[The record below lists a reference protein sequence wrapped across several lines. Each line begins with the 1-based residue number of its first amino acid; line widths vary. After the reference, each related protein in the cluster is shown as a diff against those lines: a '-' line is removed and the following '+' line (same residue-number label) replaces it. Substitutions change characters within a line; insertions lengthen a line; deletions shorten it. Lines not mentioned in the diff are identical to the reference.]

1 MNRYQIILIV
11 LFISLLLPG
20 TGATVLDE
28 KTDLL
33 FAASDAISDILTQID
48 TLLADSQNRLKDDE
62 LSGDTATK
70 VLSDLISV
78 SSVPGIRS
86 AVTVDTDGIIRAASP
101 IEYTDIIGTD
111 ISYQSHIITGLHSK
125 QPVRSDYFRAVEGFD
140 AVTRS
145 YPIFSDD
152 NIYRG
157 MVILVYD
164 PQFLYEATL
173 NHLLDSSTDSA
184 CILNPDGL
192 ILYCSDEFLQ
202 PNTSIITDYPH
213 IPDLQKAGSEMIR
226 TYAGSMT
233 INWPFE
239 KGADP
244 TSGEILWNTVDS
256 QVIGI
261 ISPSK

>member
-1 MNRYQIILIV
+1 MNRYQIL
-11 LFISLLLPG
+11 LFALTISLLLPG
-20 TGATVLDE
+20 TGATVPDE

-48 TLLADSQNRLKDDE
+48 TLLADSSNRLKDDG
-62 LSGDTATK
+62 LSGDKATK
-70 VLSDLISV
+70 VLSNLVSV

-86 AVTVDTDGIIRAASP
+86 AVTVDTDGIISAASP
-101 IEYTDIIGTD
+101 AEYADIIGTD
-111 ISYQSHIITGLHSK
+111 ISYQSHIIAGLVTK

-152 NIYRG
+152 NSYLG

-173 NHLLDSSTDSA
+173 NHLLNTSTDSA
-184 CILNPDGL
+184 CIISPDGV
-192 ILYCSDEFLQ
+192 ILYSSDEFLQ
-202 PNTSIITDYPH
+202 PNTSIITDYPNT
-213 IPDLQKAGSEMIR
+213 PDLGKTGSEMVW
-226 TYAGSMT
+226 TYAGSAT
-233 INWPFE
+233 ISVPSE
-239 KGADP
+239 SGADF

-261 ISPSK
+261 ISPQE